1 MIYLLLA
8 TCLTAQEPPQSVQ
21 DAIDA
26 LPAHTKMR
34 CRSKQVVCFEFEPFK
49 ELLQQSGDR
58 LHLMEENV
66 LLHLKMD
73 TLDRELAA
81 LEAVADLTEKRA
93 ILWEKR
99 HDEMLVKWREE
110 NRLRHQAEISAN
122 SPWPVVTTVV
132 GALVGITG
140 AVWGIFNSE
149 EAGPWVLVGTGTVV
163 TTVGLI
169 DLVF

>member
-1 MIYLLLA
+1 
-8 TCLTAQEPPQSVQ
+8 
-21 DAIDA
+21 
-26 LPAHTKMR
+26 
-34 CRSKQVVCFEFEPFK
+34 
-49 ELLQQSGDR
+49 
-58 LHLMEENV
+58 
-66 LLHLKMD
+66 
-73 TLDRELAA
+73 
-81 LEAVADLTEKRA
+81 
-93 ILWEKR
+93 EKR